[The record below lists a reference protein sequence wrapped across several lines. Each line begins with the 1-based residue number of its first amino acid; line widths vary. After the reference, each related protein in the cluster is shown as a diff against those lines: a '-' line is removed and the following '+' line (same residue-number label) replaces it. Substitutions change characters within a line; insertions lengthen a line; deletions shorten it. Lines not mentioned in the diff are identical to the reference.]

1 MKIAICLS
9 KEKLSKLGVMI
20 LLFTIFVIAACSG
33 PEVKQNN
40 AHRIVSLGGAISE
53 TLVALDLLPNIVG
66 RDVTSVFPEDL
77 LEVQDLGHHSQIKL
91 ETLLALNPSVVVT
104 TLGFLSDEL
113 RIQIRKYGI
122 DLIEFQ
128 QDYTLASTAKMID
141 SLGSL
146 FGRSETAQTLVARL
160 PESRTENEDGPRV
173 IFIYAR
179 GAGALN
185 IAGENTFASSLI
197 RMAGGQPAVT
207 DFEGFRSL
215 TPEAL
220 AAANPDYL
228 LFFNTGYASLGG
240 EEGILKIP
248 GIKET
253 NAGKNR
259 AFLTMDAALLNNF
272 GPRLGQAV
280 DQLHS
285 MLQGQ

>member
-1 MKIAICLS
+1 MKIAICPS
-9 KEKLSKLGVMI
+9 KEKLSKLGAMI
-20 LLFTIFVIAACSG
+20 LFFTIFVIAACSE
-33 PEVKQNN
+33 PEANQNDT
-40 AHRIVSLGGAISE
+40 HRIVSLGGAISE

-104 TLGFLSDEL
+104 TSGFLSDEL
-113 RIQIRKYGI
+113 RIRIRKYGI
-122 DLIEFQ
+122 DLIEFH

-141 SLGSL
+141 SLGSV
-146 FGRSETAQTLVARL
+146 FGRSEAAQNLVAQL
-160 PESRTENEDGPRV
+160 PESKAVSEDGPKV

-259 AFLTMDAALLNNF
+259 AFLAMDAALLNNF

-280 DQLHS
+280 DQLNT